1 MLQQNNLE
9 NDKEVPKKYICPQ
22 KKREEII
29 VPLRLQ

>member
-22 KKREEII
+22 KKKDKK
-29 VPLRLQ
+29 LLLL